1 MKQRAQT
8 LQRKMQDADLYL
20 KGACNK
26 IARTSVEVE
35 KTKLLSLLRARF
47 QLITLWVIAVI
58 VAFYVSDMTRDRY
71 LANKHYYTSCKYCF
85 SEHFSNNITSPRKQI
100 QFNHLRLVIYEFFS
114 CSTNIRRGLSA
125 YKPQKLVVYCFYII
139 IQKTRD
145 FSMSLPAQ

>member
-8 LQRKMQDADLYL
+8 LQRKMQDPDLYL

-71 LANKHYYTSCKYCF
+71 LANKHY
-85 SEHFSNNITSPRKQI
+85 
-100 QFNHLRLVIYEFFS
+100 
-114 CSTNIRRGLSA
+114 
-125 YKPQKLVVYCFYII
+125 
-139 IQKTRD
+139 
-145 FSMSLPAQ
+145 